1 MISAR
6 LHWNARTVKVVGDG
20 RANEGNDLHV
30 KEPRWRT
37 LLAIALTLVA
47 AACSGGT
54 SGSKPGSSPIAVRGQ
69 IAFVSKPGGQADIFV
84 TNADGTGRRRL
95 TNNPAKDI
103 GPTWS
108 PDGTKIAFISDRDR
122 AGDFEIYVMNA
133 DGTGVRRLTND
144 PAADLGPAW
153 SPDGLRMVFDRDL
166 GGTNFEIHVMNVDG
180 TGMTPLTHEPA
191 DGALPAWSPDGT
203 KIAFVSARDGTG
215 DIYLMNAD
223 GTGVRRL
230 THDSADDADP
240 AWSPVK
246 LAR

>member
-1 MISAR
+1 MTSAR

-133 DGTGVRRLTND
+133 DGSGVKRLTDAPGSSGFPAWSPDGSKIAFASDRAGDFEIYVMIADGTGVRRLTND

-153 SPDGLRMVFDRDL
+153 SRRFEVGLRQGSWRHQLRDL
-166 GGTNFEIHVMNVDG
+166 RDECGRHGGEAA
-180 TGMTPLTHEPA
+180 HE
-191 DGALPAWSPDGT
+191 
-203 KIAFVSARDGTG
+203 RC
-215 DIYLMNAD
+215 
-223 GTGVRRL
+223 R
-230 THDSADDADP
+230 H
-240 AWSPVK
+240 
-246 LAR
+246 

>member
-153 SPDGLRMVFDRDL
+153 SRRFEVGLRQGSWRHQLRDL
-166 GGTNFEIHVMNVDG
+166 RDECGRHGGEAA
-180 TGMTPLTHEPA
+180 HE
-191 DGALPAWSPDGT
+191 
-203 KIAFVSARDGTG
+203 RC
-215 DIYLMNAD
+215 
-223 GTGVRRL
+223 R
-230 THDSADDADP
+230 H
-240 AWSPVK
+240 
-246 LAR
+246 